1 MIDEKQSISFGYFQG
16 SIAIVMGVIIVPIG
30 ISGLFSMKFDYFSLV
45 FILLSLSGL
54 LLITGG
60 IQAFI
65 SARKKEAFEKE
76 LKGLESS
83 NQYIT
88 NAENVKTSTGSEI
101 IGSWDIDE
109 NTWQQFI
116 KNEKK
121 YRNQDNAYLLVGFIL
136 LGTIT
141 LVLNRNSSWTT
152 ALITC
157 FFAGMFIVL
166 IRRSMGLKKIQSI
179 RRKKQVLITER
190 FVRLNEF
197 TFILF
202 SEDRMTSSV
211 KFKES
216 EIPKILEFKIHWKTR
231 NGSTYDELRVPVP
244 PSMEELAKKISYNFI
259 NQNNIS

>member
-16 SIAIVMGVIIVPIG
+16 TIAILMGVIIVPIG
-30 ISGLFSMKFDYFSLV
+30 ISGLFSQKFDYFSLV

-60 IQAFI
+60 IQSFI

-76 LKGLESS
+76 LTMLESS
-83 NQYIT
+83 NQSST
-88 NAENVKTSTGSEI
+88 NAENVKTTAGSEI
-101 IGSWDIDE
+101 IGRWEIDE
-109 NTWQQFI
+109 TTWQQFI

-121 YRNQDNAYLLVGFIL
+121 YRNQDNFYLLIGFII

-157 FFAGMFIVL
+157 LFVGMFIVL
-166 IRRSMGLKKIQSI
+166 IRRSMGLKKIQST
-179 RRKKQVLITER
+179 RPKKQVLITER

-202 SEDRMTSSV
+202 SENRRTSSI
-211 KFKES
+211 KFIES

-244 PSMEELAKKISYNFI
+244 PGKEEAAKKICFNFN
-259 NQNNIS
+259 NQNITT